1 MTPKINQEAYAAIY
15 ISLPWC
21 RKVLSI
27 PECDRLAALGFYAA
41 TLALCQSYRTDG
53 HVPTEQLAAV
63 IACPEADRKRLTD
76 ALIAVHLFDVVDDGI
91 QVHDYLDHNNSK
103 AEIEAARSAMSV
115 GGRKGGIRSGQT
127 RGSRPLKPT
136 LEGSTEIGE
145 IDEIGEEL
153 GALPSRAV
161 AGRPHDPECPD
172 CEGTGIRTRDGQPCE
187 WGAR

>member
-1 MTPKINQEAYAAIY
+1 MTPKINQEAYAAVY
-15 ISLPWC
+15 ISLPWS

-63 IACPEADRKRLTD
+63 IACPEVDRKRLTEE
-76 ALIAVHLFDVVDDGI
+76 LIAVRLFDVVDDGI

-136 LEGSTEIGE
+136 LEGSIEQSRA
-145 IDEIGEEL
+145 EIGEER

-187 WGAR
+187 WGAS